1 MIIRKAVSMYPEQW
15 DVVERVN
22 QQYHLDNTSAAMRLI
37 VAEYD
42 RMAGQGQPQEQ
53 RPVGQEG
60 QANG

>member
-1 MIIRKAVSMYPEQW
+1 MYPEQW